1 MNGEYVISKRDA
13 LKRYRTPHEQLW
25 DEVAELSMP
34 RKVSIDG
41 GDGTLPPMIDSAQ
54 LHDSTLRTA
63 SLQLANGFC
72 SLVTPR
78 EEVWHNLTP
87 PKALRDNDKVVK
99 FYRECSEEI
108 TYRLEQSNFYTEI
121 QEVYLD
127 RAAMGTGLDFSEWD
141 AENDEL
147 NFRHLPIGTYYIGQ
161 DHRGRCDSVVYE
173 CNYTAKQAAGEF
185 GIDNLPEK
193 LQKEARDH
201 KKNESHVFVICV
213 DKVKE
218 WEVQTNFPYRMV
230 CVHEDSKH
238 VCHEQGYY
246 EFPAHVTRYLK
257 WGNSPYGY
265 APTWVALPEAHKLSF
280 LQKQMDVLAEKAAN
294 PPILAPA
301 SMEGEIGIGAL
312 DITYVN
318 DLDPNRAPREW
329 GTSGRYDIGQ
339 DRIEQKKKAIQEI
352 MHGDLFRLFAQID
365 RQMTAT
371 EATLRQAEKV
381 MQFSPTFSR
390 LTSEYLDPKLR
401 RIFSILWRQGKMPQA
416 PEEIQMVTQ
425 DQNVVVPVPN
435 IAYNNRI
442 SLAIKSQQNS
452 SYAEFMAMNQSTV
465 EMQPEILD
473 NLNGDVHFR
482 ESWRNA
488 GLPEDGLRSQEE
500 VDETR
505 QARAEQQAQ
514 QAQMEQAMQAT
525 AMLKDASAANG
536 GEVPAEVS
544 EAMQQQ

>member
-1 MNGEYVISKRDA
+1 MQGEYVISKRDA
-13 LKRYRTPHEQLW
+13 LRRYRSPHEQLW
-25 DEVAELSMP
+25 DEIAELSMP

-41 GDGTLPPMIDSAQ
+41 GLGTLPPMIDSAQ

-63 SLQLANGFC
+63 SLMLANGFC

-87 PKALRDNDKVVK
+87 PKALRDSDQVVK

-173 CNYTAKQAAGEF
+173 CNYTAEQAAKEF
-185 GIDNLPEK
+185 GIDSLPEK
-193 LQKEARDH
+193 LQREAKDP

-213 DKVKE
+213 DKVNE
-218 WEVQTNFPYRMV
+218 WETQTNFPYKMV
-230 CVHEDSKH
+230 CVHQDSKH
-238 VCHEQGYY
+238 VVHEQGYY
-246 EFPAHVTRYLK
+246 EMPAHVTRYLK

-301 SMEGEIGIGAL
+301 SMEGEIGVGAL

-339 DRIEQKKKAIQEI
+339 DRIEQKKKAIMEI
-352 MHGDLFRLFAQID
+352 MHGDLFRLFAQIE

-371 EATLRQAEKV
+371 EASLRQAEKV

-401 RIFSILWRQGKMPQA
+401 RIFSILWRQGKMPEA

-425 DQNVVVPVPN
+425 DRNVVVPVPN

-452 SYAEFMAMNQSTV
+452 AFAEFMAMNQSTV
-465 EMQPEILD
+465 EMNPEILD
-473 NLNGDVHFR
+473 NLNGDSHFR
-482 ESWRNA
+482 EGWRNA
-488 GLPEDGLRSQEE
+488 GLPEDGLRSQED

-505 QARAEQQAQ
+505 QARAEAQAQ
-514 QAQMEQAMQAT
+514 QAQMEQAQQA
-525 AMLKDASAANG
+525 ASMLKDASSANG
-536 GEVPAEVS
+536 GQVPEEISA
-544 EAMQQQ
+544 AMQG

>member
-1 MNGEYVISKRDA
+1 MQGEYVISKRDA
-13 LKRYRTPHEQLW
+13 LRRYRSPHEQLW
-25 DEVAELSMP
+25 DEIAELSMP

-41 GDGTLPPMIDSAQ
+41 GLGTLPPMIDSAQ

-63 SLQLANGFC
+63 SLMLANGFC

-87 PKALRDNDKVVK
+87 PKALRESDQVVK

-141 AENDEL
+141 VENDEL

-173 CNYTAKQAAGEF
+173 CNYTAEQAAKEF
-185 GIDNLPEK
+185 GIDSLPEK
-193 LQKEARDH
+193 LQREAKDP

-213 DKVKE
+213 DKVNE
-218 WEVQTNFPYRMV
+218 WETQTNFPYKMV
-230 CVHEDSKH
+230 CVHQDSKH
-238 VCHEQGYY
+238 VVHEQGYY
-246 EFPAHVTRYLK
+246 EMPAHVTRYLK

-301 SMEGEIGIGAL
+301 SMEGEIGVGAL

-339 DRIEQKKKAIQEI
+339 DRIEQKKKAIMEI
-352 MHGDLFRLFAQID
+352 MHGDLFRLFAQIE

-371 EATLRQAEKV
+371 EASLRQAEKV

-401 RIFSILWRQGKMPQA
+401 RIFSILWRQGKMPEA

-425 DQNVVVPVPN
+425 DRNVVVPVPN

-442 SLAIKSQQNS
+442 SLAIKSQQNTAF
-452 SYAEFMAMNQSTV
+452 AEFMAMNQSTV
-465 EMQPEILD
+465 EMNPEILD
-473 NLNGDVHFR
+473 NLNGDSHFR

-488 GLPEDGLRSQEE
+488 GLPEDGLRSEE
-500 VDETR
+500 DVDETR
-505 QARAEQQAQ
+505 QARAEAQAQ
-514 QAQMEQAMQAT
+514 QAQMEQAQQA
-525 AMLKDASAANG
+525 ASMLKDASTANG
-536 GEVPAEVS
+536 GQVPEEISA
-544 EAMQQQ
+544 AMQG

>member
-1 MNGEYVISKRDA
+1 
-13 LKRYRTPHEQLW
+13 
-25 DEVAELSMP
+25 MP
-34 RKVSIDG
+34 RKISIDG
-41 GDGTLPPMIDSAQ
+41 GQGQLPPMIDSAQ

-63 SLQLANGFC
+63 SLMLANGFC

-78 EEVWHNLTP
+78 EEVWHNMTP
-87 PKALRDNDKVVK
+87 PKALRDNDNVVK

-141 AENDEL
+141 SENDEL

-161 DHRGRCDSVVYE
+161 DHRGRCDAVVYE
-173 CNYTAKQAAGEF
+173 CNYTAVQAASEF
-185 GIDNLPEK
+185 GIENLPEK
-193 LQKEARDH
+193 LQGEAKDP
-201 KKNESHVFVICV
+201 KKNESHMFVICV
-213 DKVKE
+213 DKTRD
-218 WEVQTNFPYRMV
+218 WEAESPFPYKMV
-230 CVHEDSKH
+230 CVHEDSKK
-238 VCHEQGYY
+238 VVHEQGYY
-246 EFPAHVTRYLK
+246 EMPAHVTRYLK
-257 WGNSPYGY
+257 WGNSPYGF

-301 SMEGEIGIGAL
+301 SLEGEIGVGAL

-329 GTSGRYDIGQ
+329 ATAGRYDIGQ
-339 DRIEQKKKAIQEI
+339 DRIEQKKKAIMEI

-401 RIFSILWRQGKMPQA
+401 RIFSILWRQGKMPEA

-425 DQNVVVPVPN
+425 DRSVVVPVPN

-442 SLAIKSQQNS
+442 SLAIKSQQNTAF
-452 SYAEFMAMNQSTV
+452 AEFMAMNQSTI
-465 EMQPEILD
+465 EMNPEILD
-473 NLNGDVHFR
+473 NLNGDAHFR
-482 ESWRNA
+482 DSWRNA
-488 GLPEDGLRSQEE
+488 GLPEDGLRSEEE
-500 VDETR
+500 VAESR
-505 QARAEQQAQ
+505 EARAEQQAQ
-514 QAQMEQAMQAT
+514 MQQMEQAQQAT
-525 AMLKDASAANG
+525 SMLKDASAANG
-536 GEVPAEVS
+536 GEIPEGVA
-544 EAMQQQ
+544 EAMQG

>member
-1 MNGEYVISKRDA
+1 M
-13 LKRYRTPHEQLW
+13 
-25 DEVAELSMP
+25 
-34 RKVSIDG
+34 
-41 GDGTLPPMIDSAQ
+41 
-54 LHDSTLRTA
+54 
-63 SLQLANGFC
+63 LANGFC

-87 PKALRDNDKVVK
+87 PKALRGNDKVTK

-127 RAAMGTGLDFSEWD
+127 RSSMGTGLDFSEWD
-141 AENDEL
+141 TENDEL

-161 DHRGRCDSVVYE
+161 DHRGRVDAVVYE
-173 CNYTAKQAAGEF
+173 SNYTAQQAATEF
-185 GIDNLPEK
+185 GIDSLPEK
-193 LQKEARDH
+193 LQKEARDP
-201 KKNESHVFVICV
+201 KQNESHVFIICV
-213 DKVKE
+213 DKNRE
-218 WEVQTNFPYRMV
+218 WETPSNFPYEMT
-230 CVHEDSKH
+230 CVHQDSKQVVH
-238 VCHEQGYY
+238 TQGYY
-246 EFPAHVTRYLK
+246 EMPAHVTRYLK

-294 PPILAPA
+294 PPILAP
-301 SMEGEIGIGAL
+301 SSLEGEIGVGAL

-329 GTSGRYDIGQ
+329 QTSGRYDIGQ
-339 DRIEQKKKAIQEI
+339 DRIEQKKKAIMEI

-371 EATLRQAEKV
+371 EASLRQAEKV

-425 DQNVVVPVPN
+425 DRNVVVPVPN
-435 IAYNNRI
+435 IAYSNRI

-452 SYAEFMAMNQSTV
+452 AYSEFMAIHQMGIEMN
-465 EMQPEILD
+465 PAILD
-473 NLNGDVHFR
+473 NLDTDTQFR
-482 ESWRNA
+482 DGWRNA
-488 GLPEDGLRSQEE
+488 GLPEDSLRPEEE
-500 VDETR
+500 VEETR
-505 QARAEQQAQ
+505 RARAEQQAQ
-514 QAQMEQAMQAT
+514 QQQMEQAQQA
-525 AMLKDASAANG
+525 ASMVKDASAANG
-536 GEVPAEVS
+536 GEIPEELSA
-544 EAMQQQ
+544 ALQG

>member
-1 MNGEYVISKRDA
+1 MDGSNVIAKRDA
-13 LKRYRTPHEQLW
+13 LKKYRAPHEQLW
-25 DEVAELSMP
+25 NDVAELSMP
-34 RKVSIDG
+34 RKVSNAGSQI
-41 GDGTLPPMIDSAQ
+41 PSMIDSAE

-63 SLQLANGFC
+63 SLMLANGFC

-87 PKALRDNDKVVK
+87 PKALRNSDQVIK

-127 RAAMGTGLDFSEWD
+127 RSSMGTGLDFSEWD
-141 AENDEL
+141 DENDEL

-173 CNYTAKQAAGEF
+173 CNYTAEQAAGEF
-185 GIDNLPEK
+185 GLDNLPEK
-193 LQKEARDH
+193 LQREARDP

-213 DKVKE
+213 DKVRE
-218 WEVQTNFPYRMV
+218 WDAATPFTYMMTCVQ
-230 CVHEDSKH
+230 EDSKALVH
-238 VCHEQGYY
+238 TQGYY
-246 EFPAHVTRYLK
+246 EMPAHVTRYLK
-257 WGNSPYGY
+257 WQNSPYGY

-301 SMEGEIGIGAL
+301 SLEGEIGVGAL

-329 GTSGRYDIGQ
+329 QTAGRYDIGQ
-339 DRIEQKKKAIQEI
+339 DRIEQKKKAIMEI

-371 EATLRQAEKV
+371 EASLRQAEKV

-390 LTSEYLDPKLR
+390 LTSEYLDPKR
-401 RIFSILWRQGKMPQA
+401 KRIFGRLWRQCKMPQV
-416 PEEIQMVTQ
+416 PEDIMMMNE
-425 DQNVVVPVPN
+425 DRSVVVPVPN
-435 IAYNNRI
+435 IAYSNRI

-452 SYAEFMAMNQSTV
+452 A
-465 EMQPEILD
+465 
-473 NLNGDVHFR
+473 
-482 ESWRNA
+482 
-488 GLPEDGLRSQEE
+488 
-500 VDETR
+500 
-505 QARAEQQAQ
+505 
-514 QAQMEQAMQAT
+514 
-525 AMLKDASAANG
+525 
-536 GEVPAEVS
+536 
-544 EAMQQQ
+544 